1 MPNVEGARETVCELR
16 HISSGGVGRTKK
28 RRGMPGAFQTDRK
41 NARLEAAV
49 PGAGFTLQVKPDLG
63 IRIGAE
69 ILAAVGDAVGLMS
82 GLMGGTGQRGR
93 GNRGRERCKNDKGL
107 HLTAPY

>member
-1 MPNVEGARETVCELR
+1 MERGRRYVSFVTFRVAELKKPRAMAR
-16 HISSGGVGRTKK
+16 G
-28 RRGMPGAFQTDRK
+28 FQTDQQ
-41 NARLEAAV
+41 NAKLEAAV

-63 IRIGAE
+63 IRVGAE

>member
-1 MPNVEGARETVCELR
+1 MR
-16 HISSGGVGRTKK
+16 
-28 RRGMPGAFQTDRK
+28 
-41 NARLEAAV
+41 
-49 PGAGFTLQVKPDLG
+49 
-63 IRIGAE
+63 
-69 ILAAVGDAVGLMS
+69 